1 MEAFSVLHENLPSS
15 PQSRWM
21 ELPSKQQRSE
31 RWLSNTRDNPWPAES
46 HQPTFPLH
54 NEMFWGGC
62 SANAACRW
70 IPGPHSAN
78 EVWWSLCWHTQPAH
92 LIKSSVLWQQCP
104 SCWCQRGSERSLD
117 TQKVTG
123 GGRAAGARKDLKTR
137 EKKKRKKKK
146 ETIASVNFWWQFFV
160 FSN

>member
-1 MEAFSVLHENLPSS
+1 MEAFSVLHENLPLS
-15 PQSRWM
+15 PQSRWI

-31 RWLSNTRDNPWPAES
+31 RWFSNTRDNPWPAES

-54 NEMFWGGC
+54 NEIFLGGC

-70 IPGPHSAN
+70 IPGPHSAS

-104 SCWCQRGSERSLD
+104 SCWCQRQWKKPWHSESYWW
-117 TQKVTG
+117 
-123 GGRAAGARKDLKTR
+123 R
-137 EKKKRKKKK
+137 ESSRCQERFKNRGKKKRKKKK
-146 ETIASVNFWWQFFV
+146 ETIASINFWWQFFV